1 MNYEKRLREGGV
13 IVYEVDVR
21 SLERYLMERFI
32 ILSVWVEGDMY
43 NGIIVNVRLKSYF
56 DYRSSFKWV
65 FIDIEIIRYGEL
77 YCIGLEG
84 CGQRIVYMLGSENGD
99 VFSFDF
105 ELEYVV
111 SRSQLLEKFNVWF
124 VNYDFDVIIGWNVV
138 QFDLRML

>member
-84 CGQRIVYMLGSENGD
+84 CG
-99 VFSFDF
+99 
-105 ELEYVV
+105 
-111 SRSQLLEKFNVWF
+111 
-124 VNYDFDVIIGWNVV
+124 
-138 QFDLRML
+138 